1 MSKVKTAVRLHWE
14 YLGEGRYSCTAN
26 TVTGEGTS
34 SHEALTRALLLLT
47 AATGV
52 ERPRSAV
59 RIAASGRRDGE
70 LPR

>member
-1 MSKVKTAVRLHWE
+1 MVTPRSDTIPKTKLAVRLHWG

-34 SHEALTRALLLLT
+34 SHEALTRALQLLT

-52 ERPRSAV
+52 EKHVMDLRF
-59 RIAASGRRDGE
+59 E
-70 LPR
+70 